1 MSNAEAVAA
10 LDAARKCHADGDD
23 AAALRMAEE
32 SLRICGSDEARGL
45 ADHIRKFGDGS
56 EMAATVRLVMEAPD
70 LYAVLQ
76 IARDAMPGDVKK
88 AYHLAS
94 KMVHPD
100 KNRARLSDEAFKRV
114 GEAFN
119 TLSDPGQKQVYDLK
133 QEGPLPA
140 RSRKSWRPRASRQP
154 APAPPASSH
163 VWAADIEAAWAPR
176 RPWHHMSWW
185 LPTAEESELQQL
197 RRVNEALLREA
208 RAAQAHM
215 EEQLKQAMEL
225 LKQKRRDLAHPLTAP
240 HRPHRPSPPSPPL
253 TALSTLHRPH
263 HPSPPALVTNP
274 QARVAGRADVASA
287 RA

>member
-1 MSNAEAVAA
+1 
-10 LDAARKCHADGDD
+10 
-23 AAALRMAEE
+23 
-32 SLRICGSDEARGL
+32 
-45 ADHIRKFGDGS
+45 
-56 EMAATVRLVMEAPD
+56 
-70 LYAVLQ
+70 
-76 IARDAMPGDVKK
+76 
-88 AYHLAS
+88 
-94 KMVHPD
+94 
-100 KNRARLSDEAFKRV
+100 
-114 GEAFN
+114 
-119 TLSDPGQKQVYDLK
+119 
-133 QEGPLPA
+133 
-140 RSRKSWRPRASRQP
+140 
-154 APAPPASSH
+154 
-163 VWAADIEAAWAPR
+163 
-176 RPWHHMSWW
+176 MSWW